1 MIMANFPSNNA
12 AFPGTGVDSRATFI
26 TRTYTHVVGGILG
39 FILVELGLFESGLA
53 VQIAHFMLGFN
64 WLLILGAFML
74 TSWLAT
80 RTAQTSSSIG
90 MQYFSYAIYVV
101 AQALIFVPL
110 LYIADAKAPGTID
123 SAVLVTA
130 LGAGGLMFVAHRTRK
145 DFSFLRA
152 ILMWGGVLAL
162 IAIIGGVVFG
172 FQVLGA
178 DDRLRRRSGSLRYLE
193 HHSSLSGRPLC
204 LGGDAAVRIDCPDVL
219 VRVAALDGQPQL
231 IEASRQQHLRAHV
244 GAESGRY
251 LDAAVRLLTVLED
264 RHQRSSDRE
273 ARTVQGMHRLRFAGG
288 RITPAGLHPARLVRL
303 KITAGRNLAIALL

>member
-1 MIMANFPSNNA
+1 
-12 AFPGTGVDSRATFI
+12 
-26 TRTYTHVVGGILG
+26 
-39 FILVELGLFESGLA
+39 VELGLFESGLA

-172 FQVLGA
+172 FQMGTWFSVLMIGFA
-178 DDRLRRRSGSLRYLE
+178 G
-193 HHSSLSGRPLC
+193 
-204 LGGDAAVRIDCPDVL
+204 AAVLYDTSNIILHYPEDRYVSAAMQLFASIALMFWYVL
-219 VRVAALDGQPQL
+219 
-231 IEASRQQHLRAHV
+231 
-244 GAESGRY
+244 
-251 LDAAVRLLTVLED
+251 RLLMG
-264 RHQRSSDRE
+264 S
-273 ARTVQGMHRLRFAGG
+273 
-288 RITPAGLHPARLVRL
+288 
-303 KITAGRNLAIALL
+303 RN